1 MAAAIT
7 GERALAKVPR
17 RSTLTRRYVLGRI
30 LLYGSAIL
38 LALWTLAPLYLVALA
53 AFSAKQA
60 TFQWPKPLLPTDFS
74 TDTMEFFVGT
84 KGVIGSVWN
93 SVVVALL
100 TIVAS
105 LLLGAPGGYA
115 LARFRFRGKEAIS
128 LGLLISKMFPTAILS
143 IPLAVAFLQMDL
155 YDTIWGVA
163 LVHTAMALPFVI
175 IVTSGIFVGVPRD
188 LEEAAQTLGCNRVQA
203 FLKVVMPLALPG
215 LAAAAIFT
223 FVISWNE
230 VFAATILTL
239 RNRTLPAQVLSSL
252 NDSPL
257 YYRFAGGFFMIVP
270 ALIFIF
276 LIRRYLL
283 NLWGSIS
290 R

>member
-1 MAAAIT
+1 M
-7 GERALAKVPR
+7 
-17 RSTLTRRYVLGRI
+17 GRV

-38 LALWTLAPLYLVALA
+38 LALWTLAPLYLIALA
-53 AFSAKQA
+53 AFSTKQA
-60 TFQWPKPLLPTDFS
+60 IFLWPKPLLPTNFS
-74 TDTMEFFVGT
+74 TDTMEFFVNSR
-84 KGVIGSVWN
+84 GVLSSVGN
-93 SVVVALL
+93 SIVVALL
-100 TIVAS
+100 TIVLS
-105 LLLGAPGGYA
+105 LVLGAPGGYA
-115 LARFRFRGKEAIS
+115 LARFRFRGKDAIS

-143 IPLAVAFLQMDL
+143 IPLAVVFLQLDL
-155 YDTIWGVA
+155 FDTIWGVA
-163 LVHTAMALPFVI
+163 LVHSAMALPFVVI
-175 IVTSGIFVGVPRD
+175 ITSGIFVGVPRE

-257 YYRFAGGFFMIVP
+257 YYRYAGGFFMIVP

-276 LIRRYLL
+276 LIRKYLL
-283 NLWGSIS
+283 NMWGNIVK
-290 R
+290 

>member
-1 MAAAIT
+1 
-7 GERALAKVPR
+7 V
-17 RSTLTRRYVLGRI
+17 RSSHSRRYISSRV
-30 LLYGSAIL
+30 LLYGSAIV
-38 LALWTLAPLYLVALA
+38 LALWTLVPLYLVALA
-53 AFSAKQA
+53 AFSTKQA

-74 TDTMEFFVGT
+74 TETMEFFVNT
-84 KGVIGSVWN
+84 RGVLGSVGN
-93 SVVVALL
+93 SVIVALL

-105 LLLGAPGGYA
+105 LVIGAPGGYA
-115 LARFRFRGKEAIS
+115 LARFRFRGKDTVS

-143 IPLAVAFLQMDL
+143 IPLAVAFIQLDL

-163 LVHTAMALPFVI
+163 LIHTAMALPFVVI
-175 IVTSGIFVGVPRD
+175 ITSGIFVGVPRD

-203 FLKVVMPLALPG
+203 FLRVVMPLALPG

-257 YYRFAGGFFMIVP
+257 YYRYAGGFFMIVP

-276 LIRRYLL
+276 LIRKYLL
-283 NLWGSIS
+283 NLWGGVSK
-290 R
+290 

>member
-1 MAAAIT
+1 M
-7 GERALAKVPR
+7 
-17 RSTLTRRYVLGRI
+17 RSSYSRRYVLGKV

-38 LALWTLAPLYLVALA
+38 LALWTLVPLYLVALA

-74 TDTMEFFVGT
+74 TETMLFFVNT
-84 KGVIGSVWN
+84 TGVLDSVRN

-100 TIVAS
+100 TIAAS

-128 LGLLISKMFPTAILS
+128 LGLLLSKMFPTAILA
-143 IPLAVAFLQMDL
+143 IPLAVVFLQLDL

-188 LEEAAQTLGCNRVQA
+188 LEEAAQTLGCNRLQA
-203 FLKVVMPLALPG
+203 FVRVVMPLALPG
-215 LAAAAIFT
+215 LVAAAIFT

-276 LIRRYLL
+276 LIRKYLL
-283 NLWGSIS
+283 NLWGNIS